1 MQFAEKYFTDLKKFP
16 ATDDFSR
23 PATQWKIK
31 AEEVG
36 KYTDTPDLTYT
47 KKVEAGD
54 IYKDL
59 SLGSTIEKKD
69 VELYVDGVENAEA
82 SPVAIRKGSDTK
94 VGASPATAF

>member
-1 MQFAEKYFTDLKKFP
+1 MSDLKKFG

-47 KKVEAGD
+47 KAVKASD
-54 IYKDL
+54 IA
-59 SLGSTIEKKD
+59 
-69 VELYVDGVENAEA
+69 V
-82 SPVAIRKGSDTK
+82 
-94 VGASPATAF
+94 